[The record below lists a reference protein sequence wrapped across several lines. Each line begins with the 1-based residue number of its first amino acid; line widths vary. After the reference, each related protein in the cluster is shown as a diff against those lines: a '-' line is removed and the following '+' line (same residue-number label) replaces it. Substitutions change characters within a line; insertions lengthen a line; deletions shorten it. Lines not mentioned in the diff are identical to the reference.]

1 MIMNNKTILAA
12 LAAVL
17 LSASAYAE
25 TDGRGLREALRLRE
39 KGLEVRSGA
48 LFDAMSRESGKT
60 GPEGLAT
67 LSDVVMRVPGYE
79 AGMRQYMDENPH
91 SVIIPQIVFA
101 HGLNRFDEQ
110 DYAAASEC
118 FNSLSASELYKGQID
133 EFLFKKAYSAL
144 ENRFLDDALVGFREL
159 ERRPVTDFTAPA
171 RYAIGYINYEKED
184 FREALEWFEKA
195 STDSRFTEI
204 ANYYIMECR
213 FMLKDYRYVSAN
225 GDAMYDAVPDD
236 RKSHLARIISEA
248 WLVLGDADNAR
259 KYYELGVSKGD
270 APDTRTDWFYS
281 GSVLYAVKD
290 YEGAIRSFSNMTERM
305 DSLGQVANY
314 HLGYSYIQTRNKVA
328 ALEAFKDAAQVWY
341 DEKIAEDAYF
351 NWAKLAFD
359 INSDT
364 SVFNDYIKK
373 YPAKEQEDR
382 INSYIAVAALHDRD
396 YEGAVNAYDKIDE
409 LDDDMILNYMK
420 ANYLRA
426 EQLVGNGSYRLAIPC
441 LKAAAYYSERSS
453 RFNQLSRYWL
463 AESYYRNEQY
473 DDAIS
478 VFTDLY
484 NTSALYGQ
492 TESYLIPYNIAYC
505 HYNKGDYNSAL
516 RWFDE
521 YLKESRTDFRKE
533 ALVRRADCY
542 FIGKKYKEACAAYD
556 LVLDDYFNAN
566 DIYPYYQAALS
577 YGLSRKMPE
586 KIELLSN
593 VMDASPD
600 AEFYPEALFEL
611 GRSYVAAENDDKAFE
626 CFRKLAE
633 EVKDSTFV
641 ARAYVEMGSLAR
653 NQSQYNEALGY
664 YKTVV
669 EEMPLS
675 GYAEDALAAIESI
688 YQTRNEPEE
697 YIAYIDMIG
706 KGATKTEDEKE
717 NMLFNAAEQIY
728 LSENYQKAL
737 VSLQSFLDKY
747 PDGQNAYK
755 ADFYMAESYRNLEK
769 YDQACDSYRR
779 VIEKG
784 EGSFVE
790 LSMLN
795 FSDLS
800 YRLERWEDA
809 FGGYS
814 SLYSSALLENN
825 KSAAAVGM
833 MRSAFKAH
841 NWTEA
846 VRNSDRVLA
855 DTRSGAQ
862 MKVEAQYVK
871 AKSYLASSRRE
882 EAYSIFNDLAKD
894 ATSTYGAEAA
904 YLLILDSYDKGEFDA
919 VEEKVYAFSDAGS
932 GQVYWLAKSFIVL
945 GDSFVERDELEQAK
959 ATFESVRDGYT
970 PSGNADDVMDNVEMR
985 LKKLAEIMAQ

>member
-1 MIMNNKTILAA
+1 
-12 LAAVL
+12 
-17 LSASAYAE
+17 
-25 TDGRGLREALRLRE
+25 
-39 KGLEVRSGA
+39 
-48 LFDAMSRESGKT
+48 
-60 GPEGLAT
+60 
-67 LSDVVMRVPGYE
+67 
-79 AGMRQYMDENPH
+79 
-91 SVIIPQIVFA
+91 
-101 HGLNRFDEQ
+101 
-110 DYAAASEC
+110 
-118 FNSLSASELYKGQID
+118 
-133 EFLFKKAYSAL
+133 
-144 ENRFLDDALVGFREL
+144 
-159 ERRPVTDFTAPA
+159 
-171 RYAIGYINYEKED
+171 
-184 FREALEWFEKA
+184 
-195 STDSRFTEI
+195 
-204 ANYYIMECR
+204 
-213 FMLKDYRYVSAN
+213 
-225 GDAMYDAVPDD
+225 
-236 RKSHLARIISEA
+236 
-248 WLVLGDADNAR
+248 
-259 KYYELGVSKGD
+259 
-270 APDTRTDWFYS
+270 
-281 GSVLYAVKD
+281 
-290 YEGAIRSFSNMTERM
+290 
-305 DSLGQVANY
+305 
-314 HLGYSYIQTRNKVA
+314 
-328 ALEAFKDAAQVWY
+328 
-341 DEKIAEDAYF
+341 
-351 NWAKLAFD
+351 
-359 INSDT
+359 
-364 SVFNDYIKK
+364 
-373 YPAKEQEDR
+373 
-382 INSYIAVAALHDRD
+382 
-396 YEGAVNAYDKIDE
+396 
-409 LDDDMILNYMK
+409 
-420 ANYLRA
+420 
-426 EQLVGNGSYRLAIPC
+426 
-441 LKAAAYYSERSS
+441 
-453 RFNQLSRYWL
+453 
-463 AESYYRNEQY
+463 
-473 DDAIS
+473 
-478 VFTDLY
+478 
-484 NTSALYGQ
+484 
-492 TESYLIPYNIAYC
+492 
-505 HYNKGDYNSAL
+505 
-516 RWFDE
+516 
-521 YLKESRTDFRKE
+521 
-533 ALVRRADCY
+533 
-542 FIGKKYKEACAAYD
+542 
-556 LVLDDYFNAN
+556 
-566 DIYPYYQAALS
+566 
-577 YGLSRKMPE
+577 MPE

-626 CFRKLAE
+626 CFRKIAD

-641 ARAYVEMGSLAR
+641 ARAYVEMGSLSR

-747 PDGQNAYK
+747 PDGRNAYK
-755 ADFYMAESYRNLEK
+755 ADFYMAESYRNLAK

-800 YRLERWEDA
+800 YHLERWEDA

-833 MRSAFKAH
+833 MRSAFKSH

-862 MKVEAQYVK
+862 TKVEAQYVK

-970 PSGNADDVMDNVEMR
+970 PSGSADDVLDNVEMR